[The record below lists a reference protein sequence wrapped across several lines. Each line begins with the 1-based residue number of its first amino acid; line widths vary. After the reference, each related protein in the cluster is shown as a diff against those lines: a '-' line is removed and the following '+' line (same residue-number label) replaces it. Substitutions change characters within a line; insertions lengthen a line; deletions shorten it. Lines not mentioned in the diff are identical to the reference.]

1 MLVLSTKSWL
11 AKGTESGG
19 RLGCKQCEGRIWVLL
34 ISKYLIHCLILG
46 ILQGIRV
53 EREKVALVDK
63 NTFLQTM
70 KKKKQTQPYQK
81 PVSKRNEGQEIFY
94 KQNHSGVQ
102 CRLLPERST
111 VDPHWLS
118 RDLFVL
124 LFPASKCDLPLE
136 SC

>member
-70 KKKKQTQPYQK
+70 KKKKKKKT
-81 PVSKRNEGQEIFY
+81 
-94 KQNHSGVQ
+94 
-102 CRLLPERST
+102 
-111 VDPHWLS
+111 LS
-118 RDLFVL
+118 ET
-124 LFPASKCDLPLE
+124 CQ
-136 SC
+136 